1 MAKSSNKTNK
11 DSKKKNKKSKK
22 KNKSNTQLSQA
33 KLISELTNGITDIA
47 EVTITIPLSKI
58 TKKIRTR
65 MFIQTKISLPKL
77 QNMKELGQIFKTN
90 AYYYND
96 QYVKNVWFVKKTK
109 ISVSPTDKSM
119 TLTLLPFNDSYQS
132 EADTLSSLS
141 EKKSSNKTGETS
153 TKTTDVDLKGDK
165 FLQDI
170 VKKAIGTKT
179 DKLAMAKAC
188 YKYYQDHHVYTYKGT
203 SVESDYAR
211 GFKSLWNQYRHSCG
225 PGAATLYYMFKCIGL
240 SPKIMNGHN
249 HYWIQV
255 EIDGK
260 TYYCDQAGSEGSHNM
275 CTNGKRRIMSTCSTC
290 HCTVFEGA
298 QGGSVRKG

>member
-58 TKKIRTR
+58 TKKIHTR

-141 EKKSSNKTGETS
+141 EKKSSNNS
-153 TKTTDVDLKGDK
+153 
-165 FLQDI
+165 
-170 VKKAIGTKT
+170 
-179 DKLAMAKAC
+179 
-188 YKYYQDHHVYTYKGT
+188 
-203 SVESDYAR
+203 SS
-211 GFKSLWNQYRHSCG
+211 SSNNS
-225 PGAATLYYMFKCIGL
+225 
-240 SPKIMNGHN
+240 
-249 HYWIQV
+249 
-255 EIDGK
+255 
-260 TYYCDQAGSEGSHNM
+260 
-275 CTNGKRRIMSTCSTC
+275 KRRPLIRHYYLT
-290 HCTVFEGA
+290 A
-298 QGGSVRKG
+298 